1 MKITP
6 AGSPTGQKQYPKEDS
21 ATVEISTASVP
32 KGGFSIFS
40 VQKQPDTGTSPV
52 SDYIKT
58 EDKETLAC
66 EEKLAAPKGGYSIF
80 SVNKQPDTLTS
91 HKNSGVDVT
100 DQTEKYTSVNM
111 EQPSRNNDFSFL
123 PKITPS
129 IESTVSSSPKTT
141 KGSRSDV
148 QLTQPSQEPL
158 KTNAYLDSVSDEK
171 VLEAR
176 VAENLKQIVIKPV
189 DDSNLDK
196 DTDESRCY
204 TESISQVNG
213 VASKARIINVL
224 PAQEPTLQI
233 MTPEESESDT
243 ALPDIQSQNNGGNPN
258 VRVINVKPLNEP
270 YLNITSTRE
279 SRSANQAVR
288 NDSSTDASGKARLI
302 TMRPTSEPLKTRAN
316 VVSAARIQKVLDATT
331 EDVPDIKS
339 LSDDITV
346 VSPKPSSLATND
358 VLEIK
363 NTGSLGDQLKR
374 ELPVPR
380 PKIQNWTTEPLKQPN
395 DLLTNVGQGEEFE
408 NNLFE
413 TDHGRPSCPKEPDND
428 ASRSEDI
435 ITAPAVNG
443 GDFSKPSKKTRKEP
457 SQRRFPKST
466 TLGMISDTSSDNQQM
481 AMDPKT
487 KKKKLKRFLKLARRH
502 KNKPAK
508 AE

>member
-1 MKITP
+1 MYP
-6 AGSPTGQKQYPKEDS
+6 ADQVSIGVAFDESYGQWGSIRPNEDRL
-21 ATVEISTASVP
+21 
-32 KGGFSIFS
+32 
-40 VQKQPDTGTSPV
+40 DTGTSPV
-52 SDYIKT
+52 YEYMKT

-91 HKNSGVDVT
+91 PKNSGMDVT
-100 DQTEKYTSVNM
+100 DQTEDYTSVNK
-111 EQPSRNNDFSFL
+111 EQPSRNNDYSFL

-141 KGSRSDV
+141 KGSGSDV
-148 QLTQPSQEPL
+148 QLTHLPLEILPATCKPNQEPL
-158 KTNAYLDSVSDEK
+158 KTKAPWDSISDEK
-171 VLEAR
+171 VHETR

-196 DTDESRCY
+196 DIDESLCY

-233 MTPEESESDT
+233 MTTEESESDT

-270 YLNITSTRE
+270 YLKITSTRE
-279 SRSANQAVR
+279 SRSAKQAVR
-288 NDSSTDASGKARLI
+288 NDSSTDASSKARLI
-302 TMRPTSEPLKTRAN
+302 TVRPASEPLKNRVN
-316 VVSAARIQKVLDATT
+316 VVSAARIQKVLDATN
-331 EDVPDIKS
+331 EAVRDIKS
-339 LSDDITV
+339 LSDVITV
-346 VSPKPSSLATND
+346 VASKPSSLATND
-358 VLEIK
+358 VLGIK
-363 NTGSLGDQLKR
+363 NTGPLIDPLKR
-374 ELPVPR
+374 ESPVPR
-380 PKIQNWTTEPLKQPN
+380 PKIQNWTTEPLKQSN
-395 DLLTNVGQGEEFE
+395 DLLTNVGQGEVFE
-408 NNLFE
+408 NNIFDP
-413 TDHGRPSCPKEPDND
+413 DHGRPSCPKEPDND

-435 ITAPAVNG
+435 VTVPAVNG
-443 GDFSKPSKKTRKEP
+443 GDFAKPSKKTRKEP

-466 TLGMISDTSSDNQQM
+466 NLGMTLDTSSDNQHM
-481 AMDPKT
+481 AMDPNA
-487 KKKKLKRFLKLARRH
+487 KKKKLKRFLKLARRL